1 MTEDL
6 YKPVVL
12 AVDDTPENLDVVKGL
27 LVPDY
32 KVLVVNNGA
41 AALKIVE
48 RQSPDIVLLDIMMP
62 EMDGY
67 EVCRRLKDNPATA
80 SIPVIFL
87 TAKDQTADEAEG
99 FALGAADY
107 ILKPVNPPILQ
118 ARVRTHVA
126 LKRSMDEI
134 AAAKQRMQDELNV
147 GRDIQLSMLPTDKP
161 ATTEFSVEATMQ
173 AAREVGGDF
182 YDFFPIGPTEYAFCV
197 ADVSDKGVASALFM
211 SVTKALIKARCRE
224 DNSTASVVTWVNDEI
239 AIGNDSCMFI
249 TLFIAVL
256 DTVTGQVRYTNAGH
270 NPPYIK
276 RDDGSLE
283 CIDARHGP
291 MVGAMGGIVY
301 GEDTLQMARG
311 DSLVLFTDGVTE
323 AMNGGRELYGESRLE
338 ALLTEHPRNDVESLI
353 HDVLASVRE
362 FADGAEQS
370 DDITLLAF
378 SYEAEPSGA
387 GIERLEL
394 RLANDISA
402 IGDVVNRFEQ
412 FGELHGVPAGDIMR
426 VNLVFDEILSNII
439 SYGYQDE
446 EHHEIVVAVELTG
459 QRLVVTIEDYGIP
472 FNPFAREAP
481 DTNAAIEDR
490 EVGGLGIH
498 LVQQVMDNATYQR
511 RQNANVVIFSKA
523 FEEAPGEAS

>member
-1 MTEDL
+1 MSEDRE
-6 YKPVVL
+6 KPVVL

-32 KVLVVNNGA
+32 KVLAANNGA

-48 RQSPDIVLLDIMMP
+48 KQSPDIVLLDIMMP

-67 EVCRRLKDNPATA
+67 EVCRRLKANPTTA

-107 ILKPVNPPILQ
+107 ILKPVNPPLLQ

-134 AAAKQRMQDELNV
+134 AAARQRMQDELNV

-161 ATTEFSVEATMQ
+161 DTTEFSVEAIMQ

-182 YDFFPIGPTEYAFCV
+182 YDFFPVGPREDAFCV

-211 SVTKALIKARCRE
+211 SVTKALIKSRCRE
-224 DNSTASVVTWVNDEI
+224 DNSTASAVTWVNDEI
-239 AIGNDSCMFI
+239 AVGNDSCMFI

-256 DTVTGQVRYTNAGH
+256 DTMTGQLRYTNAGH

-276 RDDGSLE
+276 RADGTLE
-283 CIDARHGP
+283 CVSDRHGP

-301 GEDTLQMARG
+301 GEDRLQMDRG
-311 DSLVLFTDGVTE
+311 DTLILFTDGVTE
-323 AMNGGRELYGESRLE
+323 AMNGDRELYGEARLE
-338 ALLTEHPRNDVESLI
+338 ALLTDIAHENVNNLVNN
-353 HDVLASVRE
+353 VLESVRD

-378 SYEAEPSGA
+378 TYEAEPSSTA
-387 GIERLEL
+387 TEKLEIRLT
-394 RLANDISA
+394 NDIGA

-412 FGELHGVPAGDIMR
+412 FGEEHAVPAGDIMR

-439 SYGYQDE
+439 SYGYQDTE
-446 EHHEIVVAVELTG
+446 RHEIVVTVELTG
-459 QRLVVTIEDYGIP
+459 QRLVVSIEDDGIP
-472 FNPFAREAP
+472 FNPFAQEAP
-481 DTNAAIEDR
+481 DTTASIEER
-490 EVGGLGIH
+490 EIGGLGIH
-498 LVQQVMDNATYQR
+498 LVQQVMDSATYQR
-511 RQNANVVIFSKA
+511 RQNANVVIFSKLLG
-523 FEEAPGEAS
+523 EAPAESS